1 MEFGWELG
9 RQPVEGSGEIAVS
22 QNVSPVRTTDLKA
35 MKARGEKIA
44 MLTAYDALMARLLDR
59 AGVDVLL
66 VGDSVGM
73 VLLGYETTIPVTLED
88 MIRHTQAVVRGVRR
102 ALVVAD
108 MPFLTC
114 HTSLDDAVRSA
125 GRLVQQ
131 GGAHAVK
138 VEGGGSVVPVVR
150 RLVDAGIPVMG
161 HLGLTPQRVHQLGG
175 FRTQARSAEEA
186 EALMTDA
193 AALERAGVFAL
204 VLEAIPSGLAR
215 RVTQTAGVPTI
226 GIGAGPHCDGQ
237 VLVTHD
243 ALGLT
248 DGAPSFVKH
257 YARLADAMVEAVTG
271 YVSDVKAGAFPSATR
286 SRGDAREEES

>member
-1 MEFGWELG
+1 M
-9 RQPVEGSGEIAVS
+9 
-22 QNVSPVRTTDLKA
+22 SPIVARVRITDLKS

-44 MLTAYDALMARLLDR
+44 MLTAYDALTARLLER

-73 VLLGYETTIPVTLED
+73 VLLGFETTIPVTLKD
-88 MIRHTQAVVRGVRR
+88 MIRHTQAVVRGTHR
-102 ALVVAD
+102 ALIVAD

-114 HTSLDDAVRSA
+114 HAGLDEAVQNA

-138 VEGGGSVVPVVR
+138 VEGGGSVVEVVR

-186 EALMTDA
+186 EALLTDA
-193 AALERAGVFAL
+193 AALERAGVFAI
-204 VLEAIPSGLAR
+204 VLEAIPSSLAC
-215 RVTQTAGVPTI
+215 RVTQAAAVPTI
-226 GIGAGPHCDGQ
+226 GIGAGPYCDGQ

-248 DGAPSFVKH
+248 DDAPSFVKR
-257 YARLADAMVEAVTG
+257 YARLAEAVVEAAAD
-271 YVSDVKAGAFPSATR
+271 YVSEVKTGKFPAAVTR
-286 SRGDAREEES
+286 SLSGTPGQSS